1 MPDKDSCY
9 QCPDRHFLCH
19 ADCEKHARRE
29 ARRQAEKE
37 ERNKRREVDNFLID
51 SIHKEKKRV
60 NKK

>member
-1 MPDKDSCY
+1 MIDEDSCY
-9 QCPDRHFLCH
+9 QCHDRHTLCWSS
-19 ADCEKHARRE
+19 CERYARRE
-29 ARRQAEKE
+29 ARRQAEKD